1 MTNFYKKIQ
10 PKEIKLSL
18 LPVNWKVVSIKD
30 CIINKRIKIGKVR
43 QQEYKK
49 AGKFPIVDQ
58 GQNLIAGF
66 WDKEEDVYKGELPV
80 IIFGDHTRIIKFIDF
95 PFVAGAD
102 GTKVLLP
109 DVSNLYTKEDCCG
122 VEGGAG
128 GERKN

>member
-102 GTKVLLP
+102 GTKVQIFT
-109 DVSNLYTKEDCCG
+109 LYFSIILF
-122 VEGGAG
+122 
-128 GERKN
+128 